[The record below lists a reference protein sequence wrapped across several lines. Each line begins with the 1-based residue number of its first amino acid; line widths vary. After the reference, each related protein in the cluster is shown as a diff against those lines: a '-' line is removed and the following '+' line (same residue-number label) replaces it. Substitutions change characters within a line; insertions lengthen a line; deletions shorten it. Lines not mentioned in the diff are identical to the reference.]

1 MCFKEKQHCI
11 LSQCH
16 PQAIYFPKTMCQ
28 RRRKVCNE
36 AADFSR
42 NKWPKPSVRRNIRA
56 NKPLWGEYHSLGFSR
71 VMSEAVWGKMQKGES
86 QMQKVS
92 VTVFLNFLIYGNF
105 TTGISI
111 GFSNTGNL
119 SEDKIVR
126 GTAVFC
132 VVPIKLA
139 QANGIKYWQP
149 DCC

>member
-1 MCFKEKQHCI
+1 
-11 LSQCH
+11 
-16 PQAIYFPKTMCQ
+16 
-28 RRRKVCNE
+28 
-36 AADFSR
+36 
-42 NKWPKPSVRRNIRA
+42 
-56 NKPLWGEYHSLGFSR
+56 
-71 VMSEAVWGKMQKGES
+71 MQKGES

-139 QANGIKYWQP
+139 QASGIKYWQP